1 MNIKRHFILF
11 TVTLSVWAVFFLL
24 GLPFNYFLDWNLA
37 EKTLL
42 SLITAFAIIPYIS
55 FFLLIFLGGD
65 YFKTSIWFAFYASV
79 LIAVLDF
86 IVVGMIQG
94 HGIYY
99 LISHWPL
106 TLGYLYVWISI
117 PLVGASI
124 KRITKE
130 KNNRGTIGSMY
141 Q

>member
-11 TVTLSVWAVFFLL
+11 TITLSAWAGFFLL
-24 GLPFNYFLDWNLA
+24 GLPFNYFVDWNLA

-42 SLITAFAIIPYIS
+42 SLITAFAIVPYIS
-55 FFLLIFLGGD
+55 FFVLLFLGGD

-79 LIAVLDF
+79 LIGVLDF
-86 IVVGMIQG
+86 IVLGMIQG
-94 HGIYY
+94 NGIYFV
-99 LISHWPL
+99 ISHWHL

-130 KNNRGTIGSMY
+130 QIIVE